1 MNEVK
6 DNFNLQNIKN
16 ASIVVT
22 GAGGFVGSNLVLRL
36 AAQYPHMSIVA
47 LDKVSY
53 PLTYQQECST
63 LYKNIK
69 LLQCDMFD
77 LKDLKAKLL
86 RITRLEC
93 VIHAA
98 ALASVD
104 YSFTH
109 PYETMKNN
117 VDSTLNLLQTLA
129 EHPSRQLV
137 HLIHIS
143 TDEVLGPGS
152 PLSSSSYNPA
162 VYNPTNP
169 YAASK
174 AQCEIIVRSY
184 AAISQMN
191 ACTIVRSNNI
201 YGPRQSTDKLI
212 PMTITRLLA
221 GSPVPVHGDGSCK
234 RRYIYI
240 QDYIDAILLIM
251 GQQPQDQ
258 PDGEVRLF
266 NVASEFEFS
275 NLEVINRISALM
287 SDHTLNLQFVK
298 DRVVNDSSYY
308 IDGQALKDLGYR
320 PRYEFEE
327 GLRLTL
333 DWLRLNPKYW
343 TYSSDQNTI

>member
-22 GAGGFVGSNLVLRL
+22 GAAGFVGSNLVLRL

-47 LDKVSY
+47 LDKVSF
-53 PLTYQQECST
+53 PLTYQLECST

-69 LLQCDMFD
+69 LLQCDMVD
-77 LKDLKAKLL
+77 LKDLKAQLI
-86 RITRLEC
+86 RITRLEY

-129 EHPSRQLV
+129 EHPFRQFV

-152 PLSSSSYNPA
+152 PLSSSNNPA
-162 VYNPTNP
+162 VFNPTNP

-191 ACTIVRSNNI
+191 SYTIVRSNNI

-221 GSPVPVHGDGSCK
+221 GQPVPVHGDGSCK

-251 GQQPQDQ
+251 GQSQNQT
-258 PDGEVRLF
+258 DGGVKVF
-266 NVASEFEFS
+266 NVASNFEFS

-287 SDHTLNLQFVK
+287 SDHTLKLQFVQ

-320 PRYEFEE
+320 PRYLFEE
-327 GLRLTL
+327 GLRLTQ
-333 DWLRLNPKYW
+333 DWLRSNPKYW
-343 TYSSDQNTI
+343 NSSSEQDTI

>member
-1 MNEVK
+1 MNEV
-6 DNFNLQNIKN
+6 NNNLNLQNIKN

-22 GAGGFVGSNLVLRL
+22 GAAGFVGSNLVFRL

-47 LDKVSY
+47 LDKVSF

-69 LLQCDMFD
+69 LLQCDMVD
-77 LKDLKAKLL
+77 LKDLKAQLM
-86 RITRLEC
+86 RITRLEY

-152 PLSSSSYNPA
+152 PLSSSYNPA
-162 VYNPTNP
+162 VFNPTNP

-174 AQCEIIVRSY
+174 AQCEMIVRSY

-191 ACTIVRSNNI
+191 TYTIVRSNNI

-212 PMTITRLLA
+212 PMTITRLFDSL
-221 GSPVPVHGDGSCK
+221 PVPVHGDGSCK

-251 GQQPQDQ
+251 GQSQDQ
-258 PDGEVRLF
+258 SDGEVRLF
-266 NVASEFEFS
+266 NIASDFEFS
-275 NLEVINRISALM
+275 NLDVINRVSALLP
-287 SDHTLNLQFVK
+287 DHTLNLQFVK

-320 PRYEFEE
+320 PRYQFEE

-333 DWLRLNPKYW
+333 DWLRSNPKYW
-343 TYSSDQNTI
+343 TSSSDQNTI